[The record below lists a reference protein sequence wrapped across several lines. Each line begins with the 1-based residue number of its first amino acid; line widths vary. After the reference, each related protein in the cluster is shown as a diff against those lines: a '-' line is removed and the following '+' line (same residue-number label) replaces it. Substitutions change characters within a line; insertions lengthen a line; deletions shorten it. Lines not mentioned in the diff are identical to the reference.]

1 MRKRG
6 TAKIRSAVRTII
18 IAAAA
23 VVVVAAI
30 AGVAIYDDRVKP
42 FQATVLE
49 VDGTPIRM
57 SYFLK
62 RVAISRQ
69 QPVSMLQTIA
79 REEMLK
85 EEAPNPPYSIA
96 VTAEDIDRY
105 ARDLARG
112 TSATI
117 GDAEFREWYR
127 QQLNEYR
134 LSDAEFRGILRT
146 SVLIQGMSGYL
157 GRRVPTVADQVFVNM
172 IAVKDVTTGA
182 EVKRKYEAGQDFAS
196 LARQYSIDAQLKTD
210 GGKVGWFPPGVLA
223 EALDAEAFALKPGQ
237 AGDPMY
243 IDDQTA
249 ILLMVS
255 ARAAG
260 RQIDAKS
267 LDTLRSRAL
276 DNWYQ
281 AAYARHKIV
290 FRGFHKGF
298 DTETDAWV
306 QRELLK
312 MGVQLSPGAPPAG
325 GPTAGG
331 PSPDA
336 PTQ

>member
-1 MRKRG
+1 VRKRE
-6 TAKIRSAVRTII
+6 TARTRSVRRTII

-23 VVVVAAI
+23 IVTVGAI
-30 AGVAIYDDRVKP
+30 AGVAIYDDRVRP
-42 FQATVLE
+42 FQTTVLE
-49 VDGTPIRM
+49 VDGTTIKM
-57 SYFLK
+57 GYFLK

-69 QPVSMLQTIA
+69 QPVSMLQTLA

-96 VTAEDIDRY
+96 VTAQDIDQY

-134 LSDAEFRGILRT
+134 LSDAEFRDLLRT
-146 SVLIQGMSGYL
+146 TVLTQKMSRYL
-157 GRRVPTVADQVFVNM
+157 GERVPTVADQVFVNM
-172 IAVKDVTTGA
+172 IAVKDAATGA
-182 EVKRKYEAGQDFAS
+182 EVKRKFEAGQDFAS
-196 LARQYSIDAQLKTD
+196 LAREYSSDAQLKTD
-210 GGKVGWFPPGVLA
+210 GGKVGWFPPGVLLSS
-223 EALDAEAFALKPGQ
+223 LDSEAFALKPGQ
-237 AGDPMY
+237 ASDPMY
-243 IDDQTA
+243 IDDQTT

-255 ARAAG
+255 ARAAA

-267 LDTLRSRAL
+267 LETLRSKAL

-281 AAYARHKIV
+281 EAYARHTIAFKG
-290 FRGFHKGF
+290 FHRGF
-298 DTETDAWV
+298 DSETEAWV

-312 MGVQLSPGAPPAG
+312 MGIQLTPSGPAPGGPAPGGPAPG
-325 GPTAGG
+325 GPT
-331 PSPDA
+331 
-336 PTQ
+336 Q